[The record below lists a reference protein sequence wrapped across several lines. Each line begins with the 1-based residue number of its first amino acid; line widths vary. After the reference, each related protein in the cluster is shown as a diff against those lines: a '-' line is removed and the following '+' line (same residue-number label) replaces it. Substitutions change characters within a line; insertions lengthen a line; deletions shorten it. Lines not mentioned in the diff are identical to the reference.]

1 MRHSPKLKPAVA
13 TSAAALAL
21 LTLAAPAAAAPKP
34 VVSSEPPSGGWIV
47 MPIEPVT
54 WEPIFP
60 CVCLPLPD
68 EA

>member
-1 MRHSPKLKPAVA
+1 MRHSPKLTEAVA

-21 LTLAAPAAAAPKP
+21 LAFAAPAVAAPKP
-34 VVSSEPPSGGWIV
+34 VVSSEPPPANWIV
-47 MPIEPVT
+47 MPIDPIT
-54 WEPIFP
+54 WEPIYP